1 MAVHIKDYDKI
12 QQRRLSRKQ
21 WQDIE
26 SMLKSKSKTI
36 QQISDFYGISR
47 NSIYQMSWRKK
58 WLIKKSDKK
67 KTLFQRIKS
76 IFTK

>member
-1 MAVHIKDYDKI
+1 MAIHNKSMGN
-12 QQRRLSRKQ
+12 RLTRKQ

-47 NSIYQMSWRKK
+47 NSIYAYGWRHQF
-58 WLIKKSDKK
+58 IQKKSNK
-67 KTLFQRIKS
+67 LSFLQRIKQ
-76 IFTK
+76 FFKK